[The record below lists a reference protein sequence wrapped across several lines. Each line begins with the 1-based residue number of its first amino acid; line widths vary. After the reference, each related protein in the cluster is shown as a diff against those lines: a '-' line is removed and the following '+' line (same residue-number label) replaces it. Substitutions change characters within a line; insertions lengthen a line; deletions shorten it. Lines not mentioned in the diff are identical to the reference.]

1 MEIQKNSRQVPS
13 TKKVCSNKLY
23 SDTLYAYLQ
32 CISEWNEEEN
42 YRFVR
47 KKELNFSTLAEAF
60 DVCRQT
66 LSTKFQRLIALDLV
80 IEDKE
85 NGIYKLNR
93 LPPKEAYLIPEKTL
107 KELAA
112 AFNERSISIYVYL
125 FNRFFMNNFKPY
137 EFTLGQLKDWVGI
150 TTKTRSN
157 DFIITSILNIL
168 YTCGL
173 IDYQIIEKVDDTT
186 NFKNI
191 KTIYQI
197 INVNNE
203 LKTKQVQRIK
213 SK

>member
-1 MEIQKNSRQVPS
+1 
-13 TKKVCSNKLY
+13 
-23 SDTLYAYLQ
+23 
-32 CISEWNEEEN
+32 
-42 YRFVR
+42 
-47 KKELNFSTLAEAF
+47 
-60 DVCRQT
+60 
-66 LSTKFQRLIALDLV
+66 
-80 IEDKE
+80 
-85 NGIYKLNR
+85 
-93 LPPKEAYLIPEKTL
+93 
-107 KELAA
+107 
-112 AFNERSISIYVYL
+112 
-125 FNRFFMNNFKPY
+125 MNNFKPY

-168 YTCGL
+168 HTCGL